1 LRHLNLLNQ
10 SSKFRASRRPAFG
23 CGRPTRPALFVLLAA
38 LLAGT
43 ALGAGQTGSKP
54 ELSASQKTWLEE
66 EAVYIITPTE
76 RSVFQKL
83 QTDRERELFIEAFW
97 RQRDPTPGTPENEFK
112 TEHFR
117 RIAYADRYLGRDS
130 SRPGWKTD
138 RGRIY
143 IILGQPQDIEKYE
156 GRSSTYDTE
165 VWFYQ
170 GKTDL
175 GLPPAFYVVFFKERG
190 SGEYRL
196 YSPIAD
202 GPQALMSGYIGDVD
216 PTAAYQ
222 KLQDIEPNLAEV
234 SLSLIPGEAGTVY
247 GKPSMSSDLL
257 IQSIASAPAR
267 GVKTLYAQKFL
278 AYKDLVEVEYTANY
292 IDSASLIRVV
302 KDPSGPYFVHFGV
315 QPQRLS
321 VNQRE
326 NTYYTTLKVN
336 GRVSLPDGKLVYQ
349 FDKSVALNLSE
360 AQMDEAN
367 RVPFDY
373 QDLFPLVGGDY
384 TLSLLVKNEVSKE
397 FTSIEQSLRI
407 PESGTG
413 VQMTQPILGYKA
425 VRLEPAA
432 RRMKAFRIGAYQIF
446 CQPDRTFSRQET
458 LAVAFQLHNLTGAAA
473 GAEIRIEFLKDGQPF
488 RTIVKKPS
496 EYPDLPDIL
505 EEVPLADFAPAHYS
519 LKVGI
524 VSGGAVI
531 VSSTE
536 EFEVSFAD
544 RLPRPWFFSRVLP
557 DSGNPAYSGIIGLQ
571 LFNLGRFAEARA
583 LLEGVFARLPNSED
597 AAGAL
602 ARVYLAQG
610 AAAAAV
616 RTLGPFI
623 DPARTAKY
631 ETYVLAAEALRRA
644 GELDGALAALER
656 AIDHYGV
663 NAVLM
668 NLTGECLAELGR
680 APEAVAAF
688 ERSLQLSPDQPS
700 VRAKIDELKK
710 RK

>member
-1 LRHLNLLNQ
+1 
-10 SSKFRASRRPAFG
+10 
-23 CGRPTRPALFVLLAA
+23 
-38 LLAGT
+38 
-43 ALGAGQTGSKP
+43 
-54 ELSASQKTWLEE
+54 
-66 EAVYIITPTE
+66 
-76 RSVFQKL
+76 
-83 QTDRERELFIEAFW
+83 
-97 RQRDPTPGTPENEFK
+97 
-112 TEHFR
+112 
-117 RIAYADRYLGRDS
+117 
-130 SRPGWKTD
+130 
-138 RGRIY
+138 
-143 IILGQPQDIEKYE
+143 
-156 GRSSTYDTE
+156 
-165 VWFYQ
+165 
-170 GKTDL
+170 
-175 GLPPAFYVVFFKERG
+175 
-190 SGEYRL
+190 
-196 YSPIAD
+196 
-202 GPQALMSGYIGDVD
+202 
-216 PTAAYQ
+216 
-222 KLQDIEPNLAEV
+222 
-234 SLSLIPGEAGTVY
+234 
-247 GKPSMSSDLL
+247 
-257 IQSIASAPAR
+257 
-267 GVKTLYAQKFL
+267 
-278 AYKDLVEVEYTANY
+278 
-292 IDSASLIRVV
+292 
-302 KDPSGPYFVHFGV
+302 
-315 QPQRLS
+315 
-321 VNQRE
+321 
-326 NTYYTTLKVN
+326 
-336 GRVSLPDGKLVYQ
+336 
-349 FDKSVALNLSE
+349 
-360 AQMDEAN
+360 
-367 RVPFDY
+367 
-373 QDLFPLVGGDY
+373 
-384 TLSLLVKNEVSKE
+384 LSLLVKNEVSKE